1 MRSARF
7 VVAGVALV
15 LMAGAEGLRADDVSP
30 VLAAAKAAKFA
41 NLLGLPTCLTAAVLK
56 GDPSKEAA
64 VILLKL
70 STGCVVPWHWH
81 TAAEDLVMVSGAG
94 KLAMQDGTVNTVQ
107 TGDYGFLPEKHV
119 HQFTCAASCL
129 LYDLPQ
135 GAFDIHYVDAS
146 GNEISAEQALGKP
159 KVKGGPKK
167 ALGPQ
172 R

>member
-1 MRSARF
+1 MGAIRF
-7 VVAGVALV
+7 GMAVVTIG
-15 LMAGAEGLRADDVSP
+15 LMVGMVRAEEASP
-30 VLAAAKAAKFA
+30 VLAAAKSAKFA
-41 NLLGLPTCLTAAVLK
+41 NLPGLPACLTAAVLK

-70 STGCVVPWHWH
+70 TTGCVVPWHWH
-81 TAAEDLVMVSGAG
+81 TAAEDLIIVSGTG
-94 KLAMQDGTVNTVQ
+94 KLTMQDGTVNTVQ

-119 HQFTCAASCL
+119 HQFACTVNCM
-129 LYDLPQ
+129 LYDMPQ
-135 GAFDIHYVDAS
+135 GAFDIHYVNAA
-146 GNEISAEQALGKP
+146 GEEIPAEQALGKP

>member
-1 MRSARF
+1 MSAGRF
-7 VVAGVALV
+7 AIAVFTIVLVAGMLW
-15 LMAGAEGLRADDVSP
+15 AEEASP
-30 VLAAAKAAKFA
+30 VLAAAKTAKFA
-41 NLLGLPTCLTAAVLK
+41 NLPGLPTCLTAAVLK
-56 GDPSKEAA
+56 GDPTKEAA

-81 TAAEDLVMVSGAG
+81 TAAEDLIIVSGTG
-94 KLAMQDGTVNTVQ
+94 KLTMQDGTVNTVQ

-119 HQFTCAASCL
+119 HQFACAVNCL
-129 LYDLPQ
+129 MYDLPQ

-146 GNEISAEQALGKP
+146 GNEISPEQALGKP
-159 KVKGGPKK
+159 KVKGEPKK